1 MHDDDRLAEQFEG
14 FRPHLRNVAYRMLGS
29 HAEAEDAVQEGW
41 IRLSR
46 SNADEVDN
54 LRAWLTTVIS
64 RICLN
69 TLRSRAARPED
80 PVGVHLP
87 DPVIG
92 HEPSR
97 SPEDEALLNDS
108 VSLALLIVLDTL
120 APAERVAFVL
130 HDMFHLTFDE
140 IAAVIGRTTVATR
153 KLASRARSRVKGAQ
167 ETDSGGDFATRRM
180 LVDAFFAAARDGD
193 LDGLVAVLDP
203 DIELRADGGLAL
215 ASATAAIRGPH
226 FVAKRAALFRQ
237 PGVTVTAVLVN
248 GSPGAL
254 VHRDGAPVS
263 VMGFAVR
270 QDRIT
275 QIQILLDPERLA
287 AIDFAAF
294 TA

>member
-1 MHDDDRLAEQFEG
+1 MHDDDRLADRFESL
-14 FRPHLRNVAYRMLGS
+14 RPRLRNVAYRMLGS
-29 HAEAEDAVQEGW
+29 HAEAEDAVQETW

-46 SNADEVDN
+46 SDADAVDN
-54 LRAWLTTVIS
+54 LPAWLTTVIS

-92 HEPSR
+92 PEPSHG
-97 SPEDEALLNDS
+97 PEDEALLTDS
-108 VSLALLIVLDTL
+108 VSLALLIVLDAL

-153 KLASRARSRVKGAQ
+153 QLASRARRRVKHAR
-167 ETDSGGDFATRRM
+167 EADSCGDFATRRM
-180 LVDAFFAAARDGD
+180 LVDAFFAAARNGD
-193 LDGLVAVLDP
+193 LDGLVSVLDP
-203 DIELRADGGLAL
+203 DVELCADGGPAL
-215 ASATAAIRGPH
+215 ASATAAIRGARL
-226 FVAKRAALFRQ
+226 VAERAALFRQ

-248 GSPGAL
+248 GSPGVL
-254 VHRDGAPVS
+254 VDRGGVPVS

-270 QDRIT
+270 EDRIA

>member
-1 MHDDDRLAEQFEG
+1 MHDDDRLAEQFES

-29 HAEAEDAVQEGW
+29 HAEAEDAVQESW

-46 SNADEVDN
+46 SDADEVNN
-54 LRAWLTTVIS
+54 LPAWLTTVIS

-87 DPVIG
+87 DPAIG

-97 SPEDEALLNDS
+97 GPEDEALLSDS

-120 APAERVAFVL
+120 VPAERVAFVL
-130 HDMFHLTFDE
+130 HDMFRMRFDE
-140 IAAVIGRTTVATR
+140 IAPVIGRTTVATR
-153 KLASRARSRVKGAQ
+153 QLASRARRRVQGAS
-167 ETDSGGDFATRRM
+167 EADSGGDFATRRI
-180 LVDAFFAAARDGD
+180 LVDAFFAATRNGD

-203 DIELRADGGLAL
+203 DVELRADGGVAL
-215 ASATAAIRGPH
+215 ASATATIRGAH
-226 FVAKRAALFRQ
+226 LVAERAALFRQ
-237 PGVTVTAVLVN
+237 PGVRVTAVLVN
-248 GSPGAL
+248 GAPGVL
-254 VHRDGAPVS
+254 VDRNGVPVS
-263 VMGFAVR
+263 VMGFEVR
-270 QDRIT
+270 QGRIA

-287 AIDFAAF
+287 AIDFGSF

>member
-1 MHDDDRLAEQFEG
+1 MHDDDRLAEQFEDC
-14 FRPHLRNVAYRMLGS
+14 RPHLRNIAYRMLGS

-46 SNADEVDN
+46 SNADELDN
-54 LRAWLTTVIS
+54 LTAWLTTVIS

-92 HEPSR
+92 QEPSQ

-120 APAERVAFVL
+120 GPAERVAFVL
-130 HDMFHLTFDE
+130 HDLFHLTFDE

-153 KLASRARSRVKGAQ
+153 KLASRARSRVKEAR
-167 ETDSGGDFATRRM
+167 EKDSCRDVATRRL
-180 LVDAFFAAARDGD
+180 LVNAFFAAARNGD
-193 LDGLVAVLDP
+193 LDGLVTVLDP
-203 DIELRADGGLAL
+203 DVELRADGGSAL
-215 ASATAAIRGPH
+215 ASATAAIRGH
-226 FVAKRAALFRQ
+226 RLVAERAALFRQ
-237 PGVTVTAVLVN
+237 PDVTVAPVLVN
-248 GSPGAL
+248 GSPGVL

-270 QDRIT
+270 EERIS

>member
-1 MHDDDRLAEQFEG
+1 MHDHDRLAEQFEH

-29 HAEAEDAVQEGW
+29 HAEAEDAVQETW

-54 LRAWLTTVIS
+54 LPAWLTTVIS

-69 TLRSRAARPED
+69 ALRSRAARPED

-87 DPVIG
+87 DPVVG
-92 HEPSR
+92 HEPSPG
-97 SPEDEALLNDS
+97 PEDEALLSDS

-153 KLASRARSRVKGAQ
+153 QLASRARRRVQGAR
-167 ETDSGGDFATRRM
+167 EADSEGDFATRRM
-180 LVDAFFAAARDGD
+180 LVDAFFAAARNGD

-203 DIELRADGGLAL
+203 DLELRADGGLAL
-215 ASATAAIRGPH
+215 ASATAAIRGARL
-226 FVAKRAALFRQ
+226 VAERAALFRQ

-248 GSPGAL
+248 GTPGVL
-254 VHRDGAPVS
+254 VDRDGVPVS

-270 QDRIT
+270 QGRIT

-287 AIDFAAF
+287 AIDFGAF
-294 TA
+294 KS